1 MGQRDEIVKL
11 TLGVDIA
18 LTLYLEVHDGM
29 FAHPWWRS
37 IPVPGLFKSIPFDKF
52 DIQISKVEE
61 MIRETEARVRSI
73 YEQAT
78 LCEKRHLAVLHQ
90 YTVAL
95 MNTVTAIRP
104 IVRGLK
110 GETDNKRYN
119 MSTYN
124 ADIAAYKEAEKG
136 YHALGEGM
144 NRSWQAYQRSLIAA

>member
-1 MGQRDEIVKL
+1 MDQSDEIVNL

-29 FAHPWWRS
+29 FAHPWWRR
-37 IPVPGLFKSIPFDKF
+37 IPVPGLFKSIPFDEF
-52 DIQISKVEE
+52 DIQISRAEE
-61 MIRETEARVRSI
+61 MIRGAEARVRFI

-78 LCEKRHLAVLHQ
+78 LSEKRHLAVLHQ

-95 MNTVTAIRP
+95 MNTVIAIRP

-110 GETDNKRYN
+110 EKTDNKRYDT
-119 MSTYN
+119 STYN

-144 NRSWQAYQRSLIAA
+144 NRSWQAYQRSLIVA